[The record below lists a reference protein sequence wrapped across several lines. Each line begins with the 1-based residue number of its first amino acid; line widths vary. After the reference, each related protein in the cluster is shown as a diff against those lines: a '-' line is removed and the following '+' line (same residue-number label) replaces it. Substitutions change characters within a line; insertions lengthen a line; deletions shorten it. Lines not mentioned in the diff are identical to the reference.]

1 MIEDLNKKNDSDQI
15 KNSSARLVSETPN
28 QDDELKRKKKSGQK
42 QVIRSIGYITQIGI
56 TIAATIMLGVFL
68 GRILDNWLGTSP
80 WLLLFFS
87 LLGMAAAIKALFEM
101 SNTKK

>member
-1 MIEDLNKKNDSDQI
+1 MIEELDKNNDSNQI
-15 KNSSARLVSETPN
+15 KDSSERLAAENSH
-28 QDDELKRKKKSGQK
+28 QDGELKRKKKSGQN